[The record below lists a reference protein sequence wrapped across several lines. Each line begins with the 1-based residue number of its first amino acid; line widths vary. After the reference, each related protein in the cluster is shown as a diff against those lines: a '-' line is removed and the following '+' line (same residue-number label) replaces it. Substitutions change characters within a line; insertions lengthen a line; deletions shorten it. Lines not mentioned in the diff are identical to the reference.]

1 MKPHQNPGVEKRFML
16 SLLFTGLIFFA
27 ELIGGLWTGSLSLLS
42 DAAHV
47 FMDVFALGLSF
58 GALKL
63 SALPADDRHTYGY
76 HRFEVLAALA
86 NGATLAIISIGI
98 FIEAW
103 KRWQSPE
110 PIKSMEMLVIAFI
123 GLIINLIVAFVL
135 GGHHHEHDHVHDVN
149 EEQTAHLHE
158 DVNLKSAFY
167 HVIGD
172 AISSV
177 GVIVAAILIWSTGL
191 RWIDPLMSVVI
202 GIIILVSSWRVL
214 KTSLHI
220 LVEGVPDGLSISQVS
235 STMIAISGVQDVH
248 DLHVWNICSGHIALS
263 AHVVLD
269 DQPLLDSRL
278 TMADIKDR
286 LDKRFGIEH
295 TTIQFECQT
304 CGQDRDMTSCS
315 RCD

>member
-1 MKPHQNPGVEKRFML
+1 MKPHQNPGVEKRFIL

-27 ELIGGLWTGSLSLLS
+27 ELIGGFWTGSLSLLS

-63 SALPADDRHTYGY
+63 SSLPPDDRHTYGF

-86 NGATLAIISIGI
+86 NGATLAVISIGI

-123 GLIINLIVAFVL
+123 GLVINLIVAFVL
-135 GGHHHEHDHVHDVN
+135 GGHDHEHGHDHNHADQHPHVAH
-149 EEQTAHLHE
+149 EEHSALMRE

-177 GVIVAAILIWSTGL
+177 GVIVAAVLIWRTGL
-191 RWIDPLMSVVI
+191 S
-202 GIIILVSSWRVL
+202 
-214 KTSLHI
+214 
-220 LVEGVPDGLSISQVS
+220 
-235 STMIAISGVQDVH
+235 
-248 DLHVWNICSGHIALS
+248 
-263 AHVVLD
+263 
-269 DQPLLDSRL
+269 
-278 TMADIKDR
+278 
-286 LDKRFGIEH
+286 
-295 TTIQFECQT
+295 
-304 CGQDRDMTSCS
+304 
-315 RCD
+315 